1 MDLSFNNCFTDD
13 ERGLA
18 EENSGDRIYCP
29 HCREEVHRSTFYRHK
44 TKYLEELSESNLAIF
59 NGELHDEGE
68 FAICQQKS
76 EPLESVAAEDLEM
89 FDGEFRDNE
98 ECINSPQSSEFL
110 DEGDDFGAHFDQ
122 GVNETLN
129 SESDNVRK
137 LSSRLNHACNHR

>member
-1 MDLSFNNCFTDD
+1 
-13 ERGLA
+13 
-18 EENSGDRIYCP
+18 
-29 HCREEVHRSTFYRHK
+29 
-44 TKYLEELSESNLAIF
+44 
-59 NGELHDEGE
+59 
-68 FAICQQKS
+68 
-76 EPLESVAAEDLEM
+76 M

-137 LSSRLNHACNHR
+137 LSSRLNHACNHG